1 MPYNESATLI
11 PGFKEAMLSMKVGDK
26 VRIFIPSF
34 LGYGERGAGN
44 VIPPNSD
51 IIFDLELVGIAE

>member
-1 MPYNESATLI
+1 
-11 PGFKEAMLSMKVGDK
+11 MLSMKVGDK